1 MAAAISEKALKIIRT
16 MQQNEVTESATYRA
30 LAKQT
35 KNEENRNVLLR
46 LSEEEAAHGRIW
58 QKYTGAELRP
68 EAIKVLWRR
77 LMGKIMGFTFTAKLM
92 EKGEIGAQ
100 KTYAS
105 LADEVPE
112 SLAIAEQED
121 AHEEALLGM
130 LDEERLRYVGSMVLG
145 LNDALVELTGA
156 LAGITFA
163 LQNTRLIALSGLI
176 TGISAT
182 LSMASSE
189 FLSAKSEGN
198 PDAFKSCTY
207 TGIAYLITVALLILP
222 YLLFSNENYMWAL
235 GTMLLIVVAII
246 AFFSY
251 YIAVAKDLPFKR
263 RFLEMFCISLGV
275 AVIAFVI
282 GLLAKKILGVDID

>member
-1 MAAAISEKALKIIRT
+1 MSAAISEASIKTIRM

-30 LAKQT
+30 LAAQVKS
-35 KNEENRNVLLR
+35 ESNRDVLLR
-46 LSEEEAAHGRIW
+46 LSDEEMAHARIW
-58 QKYTGAELRP
+58 QKYTGVELKP
-68 EAIKVLWRR
+68 QTVKVLWRK
-77 LMGKIMGFTFTAKLM
+77 LMGRLMGFTFTAKLM
-92 EKGEIGAQ
+92 EKGESNAEA
-100 KTYAS
+100 TYTALS
-105 LADEVPE
+105 KEVPE

-121 AHEEALLGM
+121 AHEQALLGM

-189 FLSAKSEGN
+189 FLSAKSDGN

-222 YLLFSNENYMWAL
+222 YLLFSNENYIWAL
-235 GTMLLIVVAII
+235 ATMLLIVVAII

-251 YIAVAKDLPFKR
+251 YIAVAKDLSFKK
-263 RFLEMFCISLGV
+263 RFLEMFCISIGV
-275 AVIAFVI
+275 AVIAFFI
-282 GLLAKKILGVDID
+282 GLLAKNLLGVEL